1 MRCNTCEAYGA
12 SDDNFCRRC
21 GEILQPAIPN
31 LRLPVK
37 RPVSQ
42 PPALWQQTA
51 PVVIRA
57 AALVAAGV
65 AAEWLISSA
74 TRKALSLPF
83 DHRKEPRKIEQRAPQ
98 RREQLANR
106 TLAVSETLL
115 VRRLILRR

>member
-1 MRCNTCEAYGA
+1 MRCSTCEAYGA
-12 SDDNFCRRC
+12 ADDNFCRRC
-21 GEILQPAIPN
+21 GEILKPAIHN

-37 RPVSQ
+37 RPASQ
-42 PPALWQQTA
+42 PPAIWQQTA
-51 PVVIRA
+51 PVVIRT
-57 AALVAAGV
+57 AALLAAGV

-83 DHRKEPRKIEQRAPQ
+83 NRRKESRKIELRAPQ
-98 RREQLANR
+98 RSEQLANG